1 MKDRQLGDVME
12 DRMVLH
18 GKQGGM
24 VCALKDGMGD
34 RTDGMEGNGIREK
47 LGWDGGWYR
56 IGRNGM

>member
-1 MKDRQLGDVME
+1 
-12 DRMVLH
+12 MVLH